1 MAFAAINSAPSGTT
15 VLAPITVIE
24 EAFATEPSLK
34 KRVYDAIGA
43 APQHASLFEDLARY
57 TSTLLA
63 RTTTTTSSLPF
74 VPPREGPAAKK
85 RKIEN
90 EQDSVDLKDPNL
102 PVQFYVKD
110 VSFSM
115 PQRKKLT
122 LEVTAGAKYL
132 RARNQNT
139 NQIEF
144 GVPIDRIR
152 HALSLPVP
160 DKAQKQFNFC
170 IIPEYSDGVTP
181 PQAGMSAFDCMVFT
195 VLDGPAKT
203 AFSGSGE
210 QLAHNEG
217 ETLESLIRN
226 ILNENLP
233 NWPAPE
239 RPKNAKLEKGESEE
253 ALNEKV
259 VRPHRSIF
267 LNKEL
272 MNTRNEEA
280 YHVKAFRGSK
290 DGYVFFLRTGI
301 LFGFK
306 KPLMFFSIDRIASYF
321 ITGVGNHSFDLNLLV
336 KPINDIEGE
345 HGKYAITI
353 LDFKDLDKLSDYMK
367 KYTGLSDKGSF
378 SEDLRAPEHKNG
390 KKRDASGTA
399 RAGAEEEESE
409 LRKAVQDYENQE
421 DEDESDGPD
430 YDPGTEGESEGS
442 GQSSDEESDDEDDDE
457 DEDEDDDDN

>member
-1 MAFAAINSAPSGTT
+1 MAFAAINSAASGTT
-15 VLAPITVIE
+15 VIAPITVIE

-43 APQHASLFEDLARY
+43 TPQHTSLFEDLALH

-63 RTTTTTSSLPF
+63 RTTTTSSLPF

-85 RKIEN
+85 RKIGN
-90 EQDSVDLKDPNL
+90 EQDSIDLKDPNL
-102 PVQFYVKD
+102 PLQFYVKD

-144 GVPIDRIR
+144 GVPIDQIR

-170 IIPEYSDGVTP
+170 IIPEYADGVTS
-181 PQAGMSAFDCMVFT
+181 PQPGMPAFDCMVFT
-195 VLDGPAKT
+195 VPDGPAKT

-210 QLAHNEG
+210 QIGHSEG
-217 ETLESLIRN
+217 ETLENLIRN

-239 RPKNAKLEKGESEE
+239 RQKNVKLESDQ
-253 ALNEKV
+253 ALNSEKV

-306 KPLMFFSIDRIASYF
+306 KPLMFFSVDRIASYF

-336 KPINDIEGE
+336 KPINDTEGE
-345 HGKYAITI
+345 HGKFEITI
-353 LDFKDLDKLSDYMK
+353 LDFKDLDKLSEYMK

-378 SEDLRAPEHKNG
+378 SEELRAPEHKNG

-409 LRKAVQDYENQE
+409 LRKAVLDYENQE

-442 GQSSDEESDDEDDDE
+442 GQSSDEESDDEDDDDE
-457 DEDEDDDDN
+457 GEDEDDN